1 MKNIIIG
8 TAAFGL
14 PYGLSNNNFPV
25 ELDKIKSIINTADE
39 QKLLEY
45 DTAPSYGKSETL
57 LGKYTQKEILI
68 STKTHQINKEK
79 ISSEDI
85 KIISNTFKKSM
96 KSTNRNIF
104 ENLYIHSPSDL
115 INQGGEYVY
124 EWLENL
130 KYNKHINKIGVS
142 VFHIKDLET
151 ILKKYKIDVVQI
163 PLNLFDQRFLKSG
176 MISNLRS
183 LNIEINI
190 RSIYLQ
196 GLLLKP
202 MNKIP
207 KYFDEFKKYFDQVDD
222 FISQMGLSRIQ
233 LCFLFVKQISEVNKI
248 IIGFKNKNQISDL
261 LSIDKMDINL
271 PNLSYLA
278 SNEINLI
285 YPTKWWSK

>member
-25 ELDKIKSIINTADE
+25 ELEKIKSIINTADE

-96 KSTNRNIF
+96 KSTNRNTF

-196 GLLLKP
+196 GLLLKA
-202 MNKIP
+202 
-207 KYFDEFKKYFDQVDD
+207 
-222 FISQMGLSRIQ
+222 G
-233 LCFLFVKQISEVNKI
+233 
-248 IIGFKNKNQISDL
+248 
-261 LSIDKMDINL
+261 
-271 PNLSYLA
+271 
-278 SNEINLI
+278 
-285 YPTKWWSK
+285 